1 MLPVKHLNFF
11 SITHQVSAMVALVAT
26 ITLAVVSLA
35 APAQAA
41 CPMVP
46 DDPEIAYEIDFS
58 ETQNHYL
65 HVTARFK
72 TNEAETE
79 LMMATWAP
87 GSYLVREYARHID
100 SMTITDDAGEP
111 VEFEK
116 TSKNRWMVQ
125 TQGIDSVTLKYR
137 LYCNEM
143 TVRTNWTGS
152 TASMINGTPTFIT
165 PVNGRQKKHVV
176 KLNLPKQWKRSACA
190 LENLDGPHEYLAI
203 SYDELVDNPIVAGN
217 IQVYPFD
224 VDGVPHQLVNVGE
237 SGYWDGVRA
246 AADLK
251 KMVMAHYKIWGNVP
265 YKKYLFINM
274 ISESGGG
281 LEHDNCT
288 LIMTSRWHFR
298 DQKKYQNWLSLA
310 SHEFFHTW
318 NVRRLR
324 PKSLLRY
331 DYENEMYTR
340 SLWVAEGVTSY
351 YEDLALV
358 RGGLITRK
366 EFLER
371 LSETV
376 VKVQNHPGR
385 KVQSLTE
392 ASFDTWIKFYRPDEN
407 SDNTR
412 ISYYA
417 KGTVAAFLLDAK
429 IRSVS
434 DGNRSLDDV
443 MRQMYDKYSKSGY
456 TQQEFRAMA
465 SEVAGANLDDW
476 FTNAIDSTN
485 ELDFSEVGV
494 LGIEVNGF
502 AKEISEAKSEDEDAE
517 STTEDSNENVEQ
529 AKDDQESPM
538 SKSEDDQEVTNAAE
552 PDTQESKP
560 WVGIGE
566 TASGPSVIVSSVAPD
581 SPAYQAGIQTDDE
594 LIAVNDFRLSGV
606 LSERLEQFD
615 VGFPVEFLLSRRG
628 QLLRID
634 VTPALENEFDWNLE
648 FVKDPNAQQ
657 NESLQT
663 WLGK

>member
-1 MLPVKHLNFF
+1 
-11 SITHQVSAMVALVAT
+11 
-26 ITLAVVSLA
+26 
-35 APAQAA
+35 
-41 CPMVP
+41 
-46 DDPEIAYEIDFS
+46 
-58 ETQNHYL
+58 
-65 HVTARFK
+65 
-72 TNEAETE
+72 
-79 LMMATWAP
+79 
-87 GSYLVREYARHID
+87 
-100 SMTITDDAGEP
+100 
-111 VEFEK
+111 
-116 TSKNRWMVQ
+116 
-125 TQGIDSVTLKYR
+125 
-137 LYCNEM
+137 
-143 TVRTNWTGS
+143 
-152 TASMINGTPTFIT
+152 
-165 PVNGRQKKHVV
+165 
-176 KLNLPKQWKRSACA
+176 
-190 LENLDGPHEYLAI
+190 
-203 SYDELVDNPIVAGN
+203 
-217 IQVYPFD
+217 
-224 VDGVPHQLVNVGE
+224 
-237 SGYWDGVRA
+237 
-246 AADLK
+246 
-251 KMVMAHYKIWGNVP
+251 
-265 YKKYLFINM
+265 
-274 ISESGGG
+274 
-281 LEHDNCT
+281 
-288 LIMTSRWHFR
+288 
-298 DQKKYQNWLSLA
+298 
-310 SHEFFHTW
+310 
-318 NVRRLR
+318 
-324 PKSLLRY
+324 
-331 DYENEMYTR
+331 
-340 SLWVAEGVTSY
+340 
-351 YEDLALV
+351 
-358 RGGLITRK
+358 
-366 EFLER
+366 
-371 LSETV
+371 
-376 VKVQNHPGR
+376 
-385 KVQSLTE
+385 
-392 ASFDTWIKFYRPDEN
+392 
-407 SDNTR
+407 
-412 ISYYA
+412 
-417 KGTVAAFLLDAK
+417 
-429 IRSVS
+429 
-434 DGNRSLDDV
+434 